1 MTFSIRTITRELL
14 RRNRGIRIGLARW
27 TDLLT
32 ELDRRGQQ
40 RHEAGAFLLGT
51 RAGDLREVQDV
62 VFYDDLEPDAYN
74 SGVCILHAPAFA
86 ALWSM
91 CRERH
96 LTVVG
101 DVHTHPGR
109 AFQSEADR
117 KNPMVARDGHI
128 AIIVPNYATGR
139 PVAAKLG
146 VFEYRGNHAWTDHSG
161 TRARRFLHNDIW
173 SKFL

>member
-1 MTFSIRTITRELL
+1 MTFSIRAIIRALS
-14 RRNRGIRIGLARW
+14 RRDRGIHFGPERWVSLLA
-27 TDLLT
+27 
-32 ELDRRGQQ
+32 ELDRRGGR
-40 RHEAGAFLLGT
+40 RHEAGAFLLGART
-51 RAGDLREVQDV
+51 GHLREVQDV
-62 VFYDDLEPDAYN
+62 VFYDDLDPEAYS

-91 CRERH
+91 CRARG

-101 DVHTHPGR
+101 DVHTHPKS

-117 KNPMVARDGHI
+117 TNPMVARDGHI
-128 AIIVPNYATGR
+128 AIIVPNFATGR
-139 PVAAKLG
+139 PARKTLG

-161 TRARRFLHNDIW
+161 ARARRFLHNDLW

>member
-1 MTFSIRTITRELL
+1 MTFSIKTITRALL
-14 RRNRGIRIGLARW
+14 RRSRGIRFRPERWVGLLA
-27 TDLLT
+27 
-32 ELDRRGQQ
+32 ELDRRGQR
-40 RHEAGAFLLGT
+40 RHEAGAFLLGA
-51 RAGDLREVQDV
+51 RVGELREVQDV
-62 VFYDDLEPDAYN
+62 VFYDDLDPKAYS

-86 ALWSM
+86 ALWSI
-91 CRERH
+91 CRARG

-101 DVHTHPGR
+101 DVHTHPGG

-117 KNPMVARDGHI
+117 TNPMVAREGHI

-139 PVAAKLG
+139 PTNAKLG

-161 TRARRFLHNDIW
+161 VGVRCFLHNDFW

>member
-1 MTFSIRTITRELL
+1 MTFSIKTITRALL
-14 RRNRGIRIGLARW
+14 RRNCGIRFGPARW
-27 TDLLT
+27 VALLA
-32 ELDRRGQQ
+32 ELDRRGQR

-51 RAGDLREVQDV
+51 RADDLREVQDV
-62 VFYDDLEPDAYN
+62 IFYDDLDPEAYS

-86 ALWSM
+86 ALWAM
-91 CRERH
+91 CRARG

-101 DVHTHPGR
+101 DVHTHPGG

-117 KNPMVARDGHI
+117 TNPMVAREGHI

-139 PVAAKLG
+139 PDKSRLG
-146 VFEYRGNHAWTDHSG
+146 VFEYCGDHAWTDHSG
-161 TRARRFLHNDIW
+161 AGASRFLHNDIW

>member
-1 MTFSIRTITRELL
+1 MTFSIRTITRALL
-14 RRNRGIRIGLARW
+14 RRSRGIRFGPARW
-27 TDLLT
+27 GELLA
-32 ELDRRGQQ
+32 ELDRRGNR

-51 RAGDLREVQDV
+51 RVGDLREVQDV
-62 VFYDDLEPDAYN
+62 VFYDDLDPEAYS

-91 CRERH
+91 CRARG

-101 DVHTHPGR
+101 DVHTHPGG

-117 KNPMVARDGHI
+117 TNPMVARDGHI

-139 PVAAKLG
+139 PVTARLG
-146 VFEYRGNHAWTDHSG
+146 VFEYRGDHAWTDHSG
-161 TRARRFLHNDIW
+161 AGARRFLRVDFW

>member
-1 MTFSIRTITRELL
+1 MTFSIRPITRALL
-14 RRNRGIRIGLARW
+14 RRSRGIRVGPDRW
-27 TDLLT
+27 RDLLA
-32 ELDRRGQQ
+32 ELDRRGAR

-51 RAGDLREVQDV
+51 RVGDLREVHDI
-62 VFYDDLEPDAYN
+62 VFYDDLDPDAYG

-91 CRERH
+91 CRERG

-101 DVHTHPGR
+101 DVHTHPGG

-117 KNPMVARDGHI
+117 TNPMVAREGHI

-139 PVAAKLG
+139 PATARLG
-146 VFEYRGNHAWTDHSG
+146 IFEYRGDHAWTDQSG
-161 TRARRFLHNDIW
+161 ARACRFLHIDFW

>member
-1 MTFSIRTITRELL
+1 MTYSIRTTIRALL
-14 RRNRGIRIGLARW
+14 RRNRGLRIEPDRWRGLLA
-27 TDLLT
+27 
-32 ELDRRGQQ
+32 ELHSRGER

-51 RAGDLREVQDV
+51 RAGNLREVQDV
-62 VFYDDLEPDAYN
+62 VFYDDLDPAAYS

-91 CRERH
+91 CRARG

-101 DVHTHPGR
+101 DVHTHPGG

-117 KNPMVARDGHI
+117 TNPMVAREGHI
-128 AIIVPNYATGR
+128 AIIVPNYAAGR
-139 PVAAKLG
+139 PDPATLG
-146 VFEYRGNHAWTDHSG
+146 VFEYLGDHSWTDHSG
-161 TRARRFLHNDIW
+161 TGARRFLHNDFW